1 MCICIDTFAY
11 MHMHICKYTH
21 SHLRFPKAFFFFLK
35 PLLILLQYCFCFTF
49 CFFGHEAC
57 GILALR
63 PGIQPTPPALEG
75 DILTSG
81 PPGKSLYCCVHAQL
95 LSCVRLFVT
104 PARGHRLQPAR
115 LRCPWGFSRQDT
127 GAGSHALLQGI
138 FPTQGW
144 SPGLPRWGWI
154 LYCLSHLSYLSRKG
168 RIVYRR

>member
-115 LRCPWGFSRQDT
+115 LRCPWGFSRQEPCPPPGDLPHPGMEPRSPT
-127 GAGSHALLQGI
+127 LGVDSLLSEPP
-138 FPTQGW
+138 F
-144 SPGLPRWGWI
+144 L
-154 LYCLSHLSYLSRKG
+154 LE
-168 RIVYRR
+168 